1 MLRLLTLVTIL
12 AAGPS
17 AMAQPEFVQLI
28 AGLGVPGNQPAL
40 TSNLGAVGGL
50 AADKAGNLY
59 ISLSSYGIVEKLDAS
74 GNLSRFAGTGTP
86 GFSGD
91 GGAASLAQF
100 SAPGALALDDA
111 GNLYIADT
119 GNRRVRKIAAST
131 GIVATVAGGGSQSDS
146 SDGVP
151 ATSLA
156 LVQMGGLTSDSS
168 SNLYIASGCRIRRVN
183 AVGGL
188 ASTVAGTG
196 VCGFSGDQ
204 GPALAAQIGTP
215 AALALDTL
223 GNLYFTD
230 GNRVRAVNA
239 RSGIIGTLAGT
250 ENGDF
255 GGDNGPATAAAL
267 SAPSSIAVD
276 GLFNVFVADT
286 ANQRVRR
293 IDGQSNIITTV
304 AGSGAAGSSGNSGPA
319 TAAKLNTPKGVAID
333 ATGNLFIADTG
344 NGQIREVS
352 ASSGFISTVAGGGA
366 SSFSGDLGP
375 AATAQFAKLRGVALD
390 SSGNVY
396 LADTGNCRVRR
407 VNASTGYV
415 STVAGSGTTGPACGP
430 FGGDNGPATEASL
443 NAPGDVAVDVH
454 GNLFIADTGNARIRK
469 VDASTGIVTTV
480 AGGGTVDAGSDG
492 GAATAA
498 KLVSPTGL
506 AVDGSGNLFFSDA
519 GANRVRRVDSGGIV
533 TTLAGT
539 GVAGFG
545 GDGGSSAAALLNS
558 PAGIA
563 LDSSGNLYI
572 ADNGNSR
579 VRRVA
584 QGAITTVAGNG
595 QSGFSG
601 DSGPATSAALA
612 SPRGV
617 AVDSAGNLW
626 IADEAN
632 NRIRMV
638 SSTSGSIGTIAGDG
652 APNSSGDGGNAAA
665 AEVNLPWGLAAAP
678 DQTVYFSENGS
689 SRLRAL
695 VPLGAVLSC
704 TISAYPTAFA
714 ADPAGGSETL
724 NLLSSSLACPW
735 SLGNLPSWISA
746 FPASGAGP
754 ATVVLTFAANT
765 GSARS
770 ATLGLTGSSVQITQP
785 AASAGCTYQLSST
798 TLTYPAA
805 GGSGSLSVT
814 TMAGCDWK
822 VAGAPSW
829 LSLTGQTS
837 GSGPGSI
844 AFTIPT
850 NTGAQRSA
858 FFTVAGQTVQ
868 VSQNGATYSAAG
880 TFPHFASGGGWQ
892 TSFTLINRGYG
903 QSNGY
908 LNFYDEN
915 GNALAFAERPGNFSE
930 RAGDFGALAPAAM
943 QTAAS
948 PGGSDTNPL
957 QGSARLITNGAVSAY
972 EIFRLPASQG
982 YLEAFALPETRS
994 LSSYMLPFDTTGG
1007 YEYGIALTSSSGLGG
1022 SVSIAATD
1030 AATGAVLFSDSIPAP
1045 SLGHTSFVLTG
1056 RYPALANT
1064 RGVLGFT
1071 TFFAGQSNVL
1081 ALRLKPGL
1089 SITSV
1094 PVFATSANG
1103 VFDGFVDAGILP
1115 QVVSGGG
1122 WSTTFVLLNTGGATA
1137 KARLDFY
1144 DDQGAPLPLT
1154 LNQSHWFDTTPAT
1167 TATASATLA
1176 PGTMAL
1182 LKASGD
1188 LVSRSGWA
1196 RLSAEGNVGMYA
1208 LLEYPGGSATRE
1220 AAEPVSTPAANAY
1233 LLPFDNTNGYANGVA
1248 LANNSAQSASV
1259 LATLRDSTGVTVN
1272 ADVLSLPAWGHI
1284 SFETG
1289 SRYPV
1294 TANQTGT
1301 IEFSSVLSGQIG
1313 VLGIRAGSNGSFTV
1327 VPALARQ

>member
-12 AAGPS
+12 TFGPN
-17 AMAQPEFVQLI
+17 AMAQPEFVQLV

-50 AADKAGNLY
+50 AVDKSGNLY
-59 ISLSSYGIVEKLDAS
+59 ISLSNYGIVEKLDAS

-119 GNRRVRKIAAST
+119 GNRRVRKVAAST
-131 GIVATVAGGGSQSDS
+131 GTVATVAGGGAQGDN

-156 LVQMGGLTSDSS
+156 LVQMGGLTADSS
-168 SNLYIASGCRIRRVN
+168 GNLYIASGCRIRRVN
-183 AVGGL
+183 VVGGL
-188 ASTVAGTG
+188 ASTVVGTG

-204 GPALAAQIGTP
+204 GSAVAAQIGTP
-215 AALALDTL
+215 AALALDSL

-250 ENGDF
+250 RNGDF
-255 GGDNGPATAAAL
+255 GGDNGPASAAAL
-267 SAPSSIAVD
+267 SAPLSIAVD
-276 GLFNVFVADT
+276 SQFNVFVADT

-293 IDGQSNIITTV
+293 IDGQSSIITTV
-304 AGSGAAGSSGNSGPA
+304 AGNGAAGSSGNNGPA
-319 TAAKLNTPKGVAID
+319 TAAMLNTPKGIVAD
-333 ATGNLFIADTG
+333 AKGNLFIADTG
-344 NGQIREVS
+344 NGQIRQVS
-352 ASSGFISTVAGGGA
+352 ASSGIISTVAGGGA

-375 AATAQFAKLRGVALD
+375 AATAQFARLRGVALD

-407 VNASTGYV
+407 INASTGYV
-415 STVAGSGTTGPACGP
+415 STVAGSGTTGAACGP
-430 FGGDNGPATEASL
+430 FAGDNGPATEASL
-443 NAPGDVAVDVH
+443 NAPGDVAVDIH

-469 VDASTGIVTTV
+469 VDTSTGIITTV

-492 GAATAA
+492 GAATSA
-498 KLVSPTGL
+498 KLVSPAGL

-519 GANRVRRVDSGGIV
+519 GANRVRRVDSGGII

-545 GDGGSSAAALLNS
+545 GDGGSSVAALLNS

-601 DSGPATSAALA
+601 DFGPATSAALA

-638 SSTSGSIGTIAGDG
+638 SSTSRNIGTIAGDG
-652 APNSSGDGGNAAA
+652 TPNSSGDGGNAAA
-665 AEVNLPWGLAAAP
+665 AEINLPWGLAAAP

-695 VPLGAVLSC
+695 VPLGAMLGCS
-704 TISAYPTAFA
+704 INAYPNAFA
-714 ADPAGGSETL
+714 ADPAGSSETL

-735 SLGNLPSWISA
+735 SISNLPSWISA
-746 FPASGAGP
+746 FPTSGAGP
-754 ATVVLTFAANT
+754 SAVVLTFAANT

-770 ATLGLTGSSVQITQP
+770 ATIGLAGSSVQVTQA
-785 AASAGCTYQLSST
+785 AASSGCTYELSST
-798 TLTYPAA
+798 ALTYPA
-805 GGSGSLSVT
+805 GGGPGSLSVT
-814 TMAGCDWK
+814 TTAGCTWK
-822 VAGAPSW
+822 VAGAPAW
-829 LSLTGQTS
+829 FSLTGQTS
-837 GSGPGSI
+837 GSGTGSI
-844 AFTIPT
+844 AFTISA
-850 NTGAQRSA
+850 NTGAPRSA
-858 FFTVAGQTVQ
+858 SFMVAGQTVL
-868 VSQNGATYSAAG
+868 VSQTGGTYTAAG

-892 TSFTLINRGYG
+892 TSFTMFNRGYG
-903 QSNGY
+903 VANGY
-908 LNFYDEN
+908 FNFYDEK
-915 GNALAFAERPGNFSE
+915 GNLPISTERPGDFIE
-930 RAGDFGALAPAAM
+930 RAGDYTPLAPAGL
-943 QTAAS
+943 QSVAAPS
-948 PGGSDTNPL
+948 GSDTNPL
-957 QGSARLITNGAVSAY
+957 QGWAQLLTNGNVSAY

-982 YLEAFALPETRS
+982 YLEALAVPETRS

-1007 YEYGIALTSSSGLGG
+1007 YEYSVALTSSSGLSG
-1022 SVSIAATD
+1022 SVSISATD
-1030 AATGAVLFSDSIPAP
+1030 ATTGAVLLSDSIPAP
-1045 SLGHTSFVLTG
+1045 SMGHSSFVLTE

-1064 RGVLGFT
+1064 RGVLRFT
-1071 TFFAGQSNVL
+1071 TFFAGQSNAL

-1094 PVFATSANG
+1094 PVFATGSNG
-1103 VFDGFVDAGILP
+1103 VFNGFVDAGILP

-1122 WSTTFVLLNTGGATA
+1122 WSTTFVLLNTGGVTA
-1137 KARLDFY
+1137 KAHLDFY

-1154 LNQSHWFDTTPAT
+1154 LNQSHWFNTGLA
-1167 TATASATLA
+1167 TATSADATLA

-1188 LVSRSGWA
+1188 SITRSGWA
-1196 RLSAEGNVGMYA
+1196 RLMAEGNVGMYA
-1208 LLEYPGGSATRE
+1208 LLEYSGGSATRE

-1233 LLPFDNTNGYANGVA
+1233 LVPFDNTDGYANGVA
-1248 LANNSAQSASV
+1248 LTNNSAQAASV
-1259 LATLRDSTGVTVN
+1259 LATLRNSTGVTVN
-1272 ADVLSLPAWGHI
+1272 ADVISLPAWGHI
-1284 SFETG
+1284 SFGTS
-1289 SRYPV
+1289 SRYPA
-1294 TANQTGT
+1294 TANTKGT

-1313 VLGIRAGSNGSFTV
+1313 VLGIRAGSNGSFTA